1 VVIAALR
8 WALILVTT
16 ILLQTTLIARLPIA
30 GERGDVVLLIVIA
43 AGIAGGSQTGAIVGF
58 VFGLTFD
65 LLLQTPLG
73 LSALAYCLTGYA
85 VGALQTGVLRAAWWI
100 PVFSAIA
107 GSAIGVVTFALVG
120 AVVGQDG
127 LVSDGL
133 AAIIVVVALI
143 NAVLVLPAVRV
154 VRWALA
160 GGRQARLSLR

>member
-1 VVIAALR
+1 MLVLR
-8 WALILVTT
+8 WALVLVTT

-85 VGALQTGVLRAAWWI
+85 VGALQTGVLRSAWWI
-100 PVFSAIA
+100 PVVSAIA
-107 GSAIGVVTFALVG
+107 GSAIGVLTFALVG
-120 AVVGQDG
+120 AVLGQDG
-127 LVSDGL
+127 LVSDRL
-133 AAIIVVVALI
+133 FAIIAVVAAI

-154 VRWALA
+154 VRWAMA
-160 GGRQARLSLR
+160 GGRQTRLALR

>member
-1 VVIAALR
+1 MLVLR

-43 AGIAGGSQTGAIVGF
+43 AGIAGGSQTGAIIGF

-85 VGALQTGVLRAAWWI
+85 VGALQTGVLRSAWWI
-100 PVFSAIA
+100 PVVSAIA
-107 GSAIGVVTFALVG
+107 GSAIGVLTFALVG
-120 AVVGQDG
+120 AVLGQDG
-127 LVSDGL
+127 LVSDRL
-133 AAIIVVVALI
+133 FAIIAVVAAI

-154 VRWALA
+154 VRWAMA
-160 GGRQARLSLR
+160 GGRQARLALR

>member
-1 VVIAALR
+1 VIAALR

-127 LVSDGL
+127 LVSDRL